1 MGRVFNVC
9 FAASLVSF
17 KVAGWRL
24 QATHIAL
31 QPNESQ
37 DLAAGIGRFF
47 NVCFAASLVSFKL
60 IASL

>member
-1 MGRVFNVC
+1 
-9 FAASLVSF
+9 
-17 KVAGWRL
+17 L
-24 QATHIAL
+24 QANHIAL